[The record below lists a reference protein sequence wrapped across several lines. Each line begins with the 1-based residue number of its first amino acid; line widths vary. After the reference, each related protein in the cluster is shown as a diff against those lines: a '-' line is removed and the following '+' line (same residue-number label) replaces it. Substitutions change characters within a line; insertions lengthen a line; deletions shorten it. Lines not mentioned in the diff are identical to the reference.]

1 MPMYEY
7 RCLNKPCGFAFD
19 ELGKIDGEYPKCP
32 SCEHKTE
39 KLMSSPA
46 IRFKGKGFHGT
57 DYTRVGPKR

>member
-7 RCLNKPCGFAFD
+7 RCLNRHCGLIFN

-32 SCEHKTE
+32 CCEHKTE

-46 IRFKGKGFHGT
+46 IRFKGSGFHGT
-57 DYTRVGPKR
+57 DYTRTGPKR